1 MATVYVIGNGSTFSI
16 ETSGSSS
23 FVPVKQLKTA
33 SYSGSKLDLE
43 DTTNL
48 DSVGG
53 YREYA
58 PTLRDAGSVAVEGV
72 FAPADPGQIALTAAF
87 DVSVPIQVQHQL
99 PPAQGQTKGILQTFS
114 AYVAERP
121 TFDTQADKV
130 STFKAS
136 LKITGPIT
144 TTLGS

>member
-1 MATVYVIGNGSTFSI
+1 MATTFVLGNGSTLSI
-16 ETSGSSS
+16 QTSGSSTY
-23 FVPVKQLKTA
+23 VLVKQMKTVT
-33 SYSGSKLDLE
+33 YSGSKLDLE
-43 DTTNL
+43 DITNL
-48 DSVGG
+48 DSVGA

-58 PTLRDAGSVAVEGV
+58 PTLRDAGTVATEGV

-87 DVSVPIQVQHQL
+87 DVSVPILVKHQL
-99 PPAQGQTKGILQTFS
+99 PPAAGQTTGILQTFA

-121 TFDTQADKV
+121 TFDTQADKT
-130 STFKAS
+130 SSFKAS